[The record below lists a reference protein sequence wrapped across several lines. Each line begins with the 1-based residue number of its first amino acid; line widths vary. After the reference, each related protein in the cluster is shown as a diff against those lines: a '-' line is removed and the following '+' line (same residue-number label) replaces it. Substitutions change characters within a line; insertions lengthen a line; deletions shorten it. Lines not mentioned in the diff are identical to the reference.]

1 VRAEDGRKACHEL
14 HELHEFLIHRRCF
27 SVIRGKSFPSLIL
40 APRDRGNT
48 SQMREL
54 LKRFLPY
61 ASLAALFVFLSL
73 ASPYFLTVNNLSSV
87 IRQTTVITIMAI
99 GMTVVIASG
108 GIDLSVGSM
117 VGLTGVCGAMLIA
130 GQFSTSL
137 ALIGAILV
145 GVLCGLVNGASVTA
159 LKIPPFI
166 ATLGTLGIY
175 RGLTLI
181 ITDGIPVANLTRDFG
196 VLATGNILGIVPVPL
211 LFLVLVAGMIHF
223 ILKYTRLG
231 RYSYAIGSNPEA
243 ARCSGIPIG
252 KYRMVI
258 YSLGGALTGLAGMI
272 EAARLVTGQ
281 PTAGDGYELRV
292 IAAVVIGGGSLN
304 GGQGTV
310 LGTVVGSFIMGLLS
324 NGCNLLGVSPFV
336 QQVII
341 GSVIVLAVTFDE
353 FQRRRMAA

>member
-1 VRAEDGRKACHEL
+1 
-14 HELHEFLIHRRCF
+14 
-27 SVIRGKSFPSLIL
+27 
-40 APRDRGNT
+40 
-48 SQMREL
+48 MREL

-61 ASLAALFVFLSL
+61 ASLVVLFVFLSL

-117 VGLTGVCGAMLIA
+117 VGLTGVCRAMLIA
-130 GQFSTSL
+130 GRFSTAL
-137 ALIGAILV
+137 ALLGAALV
-145 GVLCGLVNGASVTA
+145 GLVCGLVNGAAITA
-159 LKIPPFI
+159 LRIPPFI

-175 RGLTLI
+175 RGITLI
-181 ITDGIPVANLTRDFG
+181 ITDGIPIANLSRDFG
-196 VLATGNILGIVPVPL
+196 VLATGNVLGIVPIPL
-211 LFLVLVAGMIHF
+211 LFLIVVAGLVHF
-223 ILKYTRLG
+223 ILRNTRLG
-231 RYSYAIGSNPEA
+231 RYSYAIGSNIEA
-243 ARCSGIPIG
+243 ARCSGISIG
-252 KYRMVI
+252 KYRVI
-258 YSLGGALTGLAGMI
+258 IYALGGTLAGLAGMI

-310 LGTVVGSFIMGLLS
+310 FGTIVGSFIMGLLS
-324 NGCNLLGVSPFV
+324 NGCNLLQVSPFM

-353 FQRRRMAA
+353 FQRRRMGM